1 MKRKVS
7 EGAESN
13 TAIIIAVWL
22 CAPSP
27 LRQKGVLSF
36 YSGWTVWLKVSCLS
50 KRCYDNLKQPR
61 FRFIG

>member
-13 TAIIIAVWL
+13 TAIIIAVLL

-27 LRQKGVLSF
+27 LRQKGSYHSILDGQYGSESLV
-36 YSGWTVWLKVSCLS
+36 
-50 KRCYDNLKQPR
+50 
-61 FRFIG
+61 

>member
-13 TAIIIAVWL
+13 TAIIIAVLL

-36 YSGWTVWLKVSCLS
+36 YSAWTVWLRVSCLR
-50 KRCYDNLKQPR
+50 KECYDNVKRPR